1 MFCKKCGKKLEDG
14 VKFCTYCG
22 CPVSAVIKMSGAE
35 PAGAKKPYE
44 AEDSQEFEK
53 KKFGGLNILIA
64 MLAVLL
70 VICLAAAGV
79 LFFKP
84 DLIRSI
90 FGDRSRYTG
99 EESASSFSEEP
110 AAVSADGSSEASTET
125 YADAAPTGSAE
136 DDSASVSEMNGDKKV
151 LGDSADDASGVHSYY
166 IVAGDIDFNGA
177 FDDAINKGT
186 NTYLAHINSQE

>member
-84 DLIRSI
+84 FDEEAVRQYLAQNTYQDKAGAYAIQDHPQLI
-90 FGDRSRYTG
+90 DHY
-99 EESASSFSEEP
+99 
-110 AAVSADGSSEASTET
+110 D
-125 YADAAPTGSAE
+125 
-136 DDSASVSEMNGDKKV
+136 
-151 LGDSADDASGVHSYY
+151 
-166 IVAGDIDFNGA
+166 GDIETVIGLPTRLLIEPLSRFGYN
-177 FDDAINKGT
+177 
-186 NTYLAHINSQE
+186 Q